1 MLMSENNNEGLSFVD
16 LLQIVLKNIVL
27 ICSITFGITILG
39 GVYVCTFVHPTYS
52 SSSTVAVAIENKNVS
67 STDSVDYINTL
78 RVVQT
83 IAQLTT
89 TDLVLDNVSQ
99 VTNIKS
105 STLKSMIKTES
116 SETSYFINISDK
128 ASTPERAQIITDETI
143 KSLIQV
149 CENDEVIKKYNAKVG
164 IVTNAKLGVY
174 VSPNKI
180 AYIIVSFVIGLVLSL
195 LVVLLKETV
204 SNKFKS
210 KDAVEKITN
219 KLIIGIQ
226 YQANNKKI
234 KHSNYKQ
241 ISLIEPTQNN
251 FESYNKL
258 LSNIHYANIDNPI
271 KTIMVSSSVVDEL
284 KSTVSANLAYC
295 IANNKK
301 KVLLIDLDT
310 RRPVLHRTFNVERAN
325 GLVDFVD
332 GKVNK
337 EDIIKHTQSGVDL
350 ITIGE
355 KILNPIILLESNK
368 LKELINS
375 LKNEYDYII
384 IDTPPVLLCTDALI
398 VSEYCDGVV
407 FNVALNATKKKDTLD
422 SIKALENV
430 NANIIGINI
439 TNATRSKNKSYYYYS
454 KK

>member
-1 MLMSENNNEGLSFVD
+1 MNENNNEGLSFID

-27 ICSITFGITILG
+27 ICSVTFGITILG

-116 SETSYFINISDK
+116 SETSYFINISVK

-310 RRPVLHRTFNVERAN
+310 RREHLMW
-325 GLVDFVD
+325 
-332 GKVNK
+332 K
-337 EDIIKHTQSGVDL
+337 EQMDL
-350 ITIGE
+350 LTLLME
-355 KILNPIILLESNK
+355 KLTKKIL
-368 LKELINS
+368 
-375 LKNEYDYII
+375 
-384 IDTPPVLLCTDALI
+384 
-398 VSEYCDGVV
+398 
-407 FNVALNATKKKDTLD
+407 
-422 SIKALENV
+422 
-430 NANIIGINI
+430 
-439 TNATRSKNKSYYYYS
+439 
-454 KK
+454 